1 MKNGHSR
8 LSKIKNWFLIENDSW
23 VGHPQRRL
31 VGGWIKVEGCC
42 EGGENC
48 LKYLKSGW
56 NRKEGK
62 GKKDFK
68 KWGQA
73 GPRGRCLKRG
83 GAGTAL

>member
-1 MKNGHSR
+1 MKKGHSR

-23 VGHPQRRL
+23 AGHPQRRL

-62 GKKDFK
+62 GKI
-68 KWGQA
+68 
-73 GPRGRCLKRG
+73 LKSEGKLDQGVGTLKG